1 MLMQPTTRPT
11 SSMTMPRPGGVKNQD
26 RTRWLLRPPLTFC
39 SHHQLRNSSGEQ
51 DTVITSNIITS
62 PSSLS
67 PEVLE
72 GSDVP
77 GLVPVA
83 GDQCE
88 AHCLKLDMV
97 GATGSPQ

>member
-1 MLMQPTTRPT
+1 MQPRTRPT
-11 SSMTMPRPGGVKNQD
+11 SNMTRPRPGGVKSQD
-26 RTRWLLRPPLTFC
+26 RTRWLLRPPLTFYRP
-39 SHHQLRNSSGEQ
+39 HQPRNSSGEQ

-88 AHCLKLDMV
+88 AHCLRLELV

>member
-1 MLMQPTTRPT
+1 MAQVNKTPKAKIM
-11 SSMTMPRPGGVKNQD
+11 
-26 RTRWLLRPPLTFC
+26 
-39 SHHQLRNSSGEQ
+39 
-51 DTVITSNIITS
+51 TS

-67 PEVLE
+67 LEALE

-88 AHCLKLDMV
+88 AHCLRLELV
-97 GATGSPQ
+97 GATGSP